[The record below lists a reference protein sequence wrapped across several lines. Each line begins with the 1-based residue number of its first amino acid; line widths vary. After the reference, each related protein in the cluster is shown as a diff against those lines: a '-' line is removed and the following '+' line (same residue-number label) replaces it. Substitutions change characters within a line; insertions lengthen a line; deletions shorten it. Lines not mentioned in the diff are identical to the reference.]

1 MPANPTKGWTPMDDQ
16 ASTPEPVTRARH
28 ADQSEPRK
36 RRRVSGR
43 VRALLAGGLVLG
55 VGATVTLAAWN
66 DSEFATGTFQAGTF
80 NLQGSTDGT
89 AFSDHATT
97 PGAALGFS
105 VNASSLSPG
114 DVVYAPYAVR
124 LAADTTSPATV
135 TVTAPSTTGTVT
147 NLTYTLIQPSSF
159 GCTSS
164 TTGTVLVPA
173 ATAVGSVPG
182 TVTFEL
188 APGAPVTSAGA
199 AVDLCFAVTAEA
211 GLTQSQAGTATWQ
224 FQASSH

>member
-1 MPANPTKGWTPMDDQ
+1 MTHESARIQDRSGRHAAD
-16 ASTPEPVTRARH
+16 EPVK
-28 ADQSEPRK
+28 K

-66 DSEFATGTFQAGTF
+66 DSEFATASFQAGTF

-89 AFSDHATT
+89 AFADHASA

-105 VNASSLSPG
+105 VNASALSPG

-124 LAADTTSPATV
+124 LAANTTSPATV
-135 TVTAPSTTGTVT
+135 TVTAPSTSGTVSG
-147 NLTYTLIQPSSF
+147 LTYSLIQPGAF
-159 GCTSS
+159 GCNAG
-164 TTGTVLVPA
+164 TTGTVLIPA

-188 APGAPVTSAGA
+188 APGTPTTSSGA
-199 AVDLCFAVTAEA
+199 AVNLCFVVTAGA
-211 GLTQSQAGTATWQ
+211 TLTQSQSGSATWQ
-224 FQASSH
+224 LQAASH

>member
-1 MPANPTKGWTPMDDQ
+1 MDEMDNGRR
-16 ASTPEPVTRARH
+16 PR
-28 ADQSEPRK
+28 RK
-36 RRRVSGR
+36 RTARVSGR

-55 VGATVTLAAWN
+55 VGATVTLAAWS
-66 DSEFATGTFQAGTF
+66 DSEFATASFQAGTF

-89 AFSDHATT
+89 AFADHASA

-105 VNASSLSPG
+105 VNATALSPG

-135 TVTAPSTTGTVT
+135 TVTAPSTTGTVAG
-147 NLTYTLIQPSSF
+147 LSYRLIQPSSF
-159 GCTSS
+159 GCTAA
-164 TTGTVLVPA
+164 TTGTTLVPA
-173 ATAVGSVPG
+173 ATAVGTVPG

-188 APGAPVTSAGA
+188 APGTPATNPGA
-199 AVDLCFAVTAEA
+199 AVNLCFVVTAGA

>member
-1 MPANPTKGWTPMDDQ
+1 MTHESAPIDKAAAG
-16 ASTPEPVTRARH
+16 RH
-28 ADQSEPRK
+28 AGETGEGKP

-43 VRALLAGGLVLG
+43 IRALLAGGLVLG

-66 DSEFATGTFQAGTF
+66 DSEFATATFQAGTF

-89 AFSDHATT
+89 AFSDHASA

-105 VNASSLSPG
+105 VTANALSPG

-124 LAADTTSPATV
+124 LAANTTSPATV
-135 TVTAPSTTGTVT
+135 TVTAPSTSGTVAG
-147 NLTYTLIQPSSF
+147 LTYSLIQPSAF
-159 GCTSS
+159 GCNAS

-188 APGAPVTSAGA
+188 APGAPTTSSGA
-199 AVDLCFAVTAEA
+199 AVDLCFVVTAGA
-211 GLTQSQAGTATWQ
+211 SLTQSQTGSATWQ
-224 FQASSH
+224 LQAASH